1 MNILPP
7 TVPWHYINSCL
18 QFSINNFYRE
28 RMLFDTVIMYIYATS
43 WPLVARHRLLSMYQS
58 STDQAKAAD
67 QDSDGAISENEF
79 LQTLFLFAD
88 TDVRGREVVKPF
100 LISRCMSR
108 SWHPNISVCTVVV
121 QASLAFQYIICWCDA
136 GSFGGGFCEPEE
148 STKLPV
154 QLLNPSFFTFL
165 TLSLPDRRVTQAEFM
180 DGYRRY
186 YALPSELLVIMFDL
200 LDDLND
206 DGGTRPNMDF
216 RDNRNNQYF
225 QLWVCHQHHQT
236 ISQLYKKCDIQLL
249 FSDR

>member
-1 MNILPP
+1 MG
-7 TVPWHYINSCL
+7 
-18 QFSINNFYRE
+18 
-28 RMLFDTVIMYIYATS
+28 
-43 WPLVARHRLLSMYQS
+43 
-58 STDQAKAAD
+58 
-67 QDSDGAISENEF
+67 GA
-79 LQTLFLFAD
+79 L
-88 TDVRGREVVKPF
+88 GEV
-100 LISRCMSR
+100 
-108 SWHPNISVCTVVV
+108 SVN
-121 QASLAFQYIICWCDA
+121 QKNPKIQQ
-136 GSFGGGFCEPEE
+136 

-225 QLWVCHQHHQT
+225 QL
-236 ISQLYKKCDIQLL
+236 
-249 FSDR
+249 